1 MTAALA
7 ALALLAAAVEPQAYT
22 VDDAH
27 SVIRFH
33 VNHKLHASDG
43 RSSRIEGKAVLQPDG
58 KVLAMI
64 RVPVASFD
72 SGDANRDSNMRET
85 LDASRL
91 PFVVFKGV
99 TSLVVPAASGK
110 PIPTTMRGELE
121 FHGVKQP
128 VEVPVTL
135 LFASDRSAEV
145 KGKLKLSLD
154 SYKIE
159 RPSLLMIKLDDE
171 CAIEFDLRLTRG

>member
-1 MTAALA
+1 MIAALA
-7 ALALLAAAVEPQAYT
+7 ALALVAATAEPQAYT
-22 VDDAH
+22 VDDAR

-43 RSSRIEGKAVLQPDG
+43 RSSQIEGKAVIQPDG
-58 KVLAMI
+58 KVLTMI

-85 LDASRL
+85 LDAARL

-99 TSLVVPAASGK
+99 TSLVLPAARGT
-110 PIPTTMRGELE
+110 PIATTIRGELD
-121 FHGVKQP
+121 FHGVKRP
-128 VEVPVTL
+128 VDVPVTL
-135 LFASDRSAEV
+135 RFADGGTAEV
-145 KGKLKLSLD
+145 KGKMKLSLE
-154 SYKIE
+154 SYQIE

-171 CAIEFDLRLTRG
+171 CAIEFDLNLRKG

>member
-7 ALALLAAAVEPQAYT
+7 ALALLAAAAEPQAYT

-43 RSSRIEGKAVLQPDG
+43 HSSKIEGKAVVQPDG
-58 KVLAMI
+58 KVLTMI

-91 PFVVFKGV
+91 PFVVFKGI
-99 TSLVVPAASGK
+99 TSLVLPAAHGK
-110 PIPTTMRGELE
+110 SIATTMRGELE

-128 VEVPVTL
+128 MEVPVTL
-135 LFASDRSAEV
+135 LFAGDGAAEV
-145 KGKLKLSLD
+145 KGKLRLSLD
-154 SYKIE
+154 AFKIE

-171 CAIEFDLRLTRG
+171 CAIEFDLTLTKA